1 MGESSVCVCALVRRP
16 LMVTLRLISVLAPP
30 AGRPATF
37 LLPPA
42 DLAPGFDTPLPQS
55 CIAALPAIVG
65 YDFVYT
71 TTITRSGESPLGPD
85 TALIS
90 RIEPRAMRLNGTA
103 VDHRGDAGHVGQGR
117 GGEQAEDDGEGARRG
132 HTDNDR
138 AYVLD
143 APANALV
150 NWNVHFLILESGIL

>member
-1 MGESSVCVCALVRRP
+1 
-16 LMVTLRLISVLAPP
+16 MVQPSITEAT
-30 AGRPATF
+30 PATS
-37 LLPPA
+37 A
-42 DLAPGFDTPLPQS
+42 
-55 CIAALPAIVG
+55 
-65 YDFVYT
+65 
-71 TTITRSGESPLGPD
+71 
-85 TALIS
+85 
-90 RIEPRAMRLNGTA
+90 RA
-103 VDHRGDAGHVGQGR
+103 R